1 MAVSYKGLVIKFGGD
16 TTELQGALKKVSS
29 ESKKTQADLKEINKS
44 LKFNPGNTD
53 LLQQKVKALN
63 SAYGETQQKLDAY
76 KQALAQLEAKQ
87 QSGARLTAEEERQY
101 EFSFQRLS
109 FYERAVTKFQ
119 RILFSKH
126 Y

>member
-63 SAYGETQQKLDAY
+63 SAYDRDATEVGRI
-76 KQALAQLEAKQ
+76 QT
-87 QSGARLTAEEERQY
+87 GACA
-101 EFSFQRLS
+101 
-109 FYERAVTKFQ
+109 A
-119 RILFSKH
+119 
-126 Y
+126 